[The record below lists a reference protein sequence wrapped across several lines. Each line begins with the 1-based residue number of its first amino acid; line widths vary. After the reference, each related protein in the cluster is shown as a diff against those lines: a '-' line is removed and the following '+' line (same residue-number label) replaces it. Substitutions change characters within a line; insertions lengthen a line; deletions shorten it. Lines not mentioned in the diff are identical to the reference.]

1 MSRHVQYNVIQN
13 WNSLNTM
20 TTDQYSSKSS
30 TADSMAH
37 NKPLF
42 FFLHNIPILCTSFCR
57 LGKMINSSGYKQLV
71 FWC

>member
-1 MSRHVQYNVIQN
+1 MLRHVQYNVIQN

-30 TADSMAH
+30 TTDSMTH

-42 FFLHNIPILCTSFCR
+42 IFFRTIYLHYVHHSV
-57 LGKMINSSGYKQLV
+57 G
-71 FWC
+71 